1 MSHVTPSFG
10 LLAEFVEADDLVA
23 AAARVYDAGY
33 RRFECYSPLP
43 VEGLADAIGF
53 RRTGLPQVVLAGGI
67 TGGLAGFAMQY
78 YTTVVAYPLN
88 IGGRPLF
95 SWPSFVPVV
104 FEMTV
109 LIAAL
114 SAVLGMLALNG
125 LPRPHHPLFAIPAFD
140 RATQDR
146 FFVCILSDDPLYHP
160 QTTLEFLTG
169 LGPVEITDVP
179 MP

>member
-1 MSHVTPSFG
+1 VNASTNSFG
-10 LLAEFVEADDLVA
+10 LLAEFVEAENLVA
-23 AAARVYDAGY
+23 AARRVHEAGY
-33 RRFECYSPLP
+33 RRVECYSPLP
-43 VEGLADAIGF
+43 VEGLAEAIGF
-53 RRTGLPQVVLAGGI
+53 HRSRMPLVVLIGGI
-67 TGGLAGFAMQY
+67 VGGLAGFALQY

-109 LIAAL
+109 LFAAL
-114 SAVLGMLALNG
+114 SAVLGMLAMNG
-125 LPRPHHPLFAIPAFD
+125 LPRPHHPLFGIPSFD

-146 FFVCILSDDPLYHP
+146 FFLCVLSVDPMYHP
-160 QTTLEFLTG
+160 ISTRQFLEG
-169 LGPVEITDVP
+169 LGPVEVTDVP